1 MRLLESC
8 ASGLLRGVK
17 CLEFTD
23 VSGRILGPIICVLEE
38 YLLQV
43 VRFCRTLLIGLLV

>member
-1 MRLLESC
+1 MRFVESC

-23 VSGRILGPIICVLEE
+23 VSGRILGPIVCFQEE
-38 YLLQV
+38 YLVQAV
-43 VRFCRTLLIGLLV
+43 QFCQKLEIGLLV